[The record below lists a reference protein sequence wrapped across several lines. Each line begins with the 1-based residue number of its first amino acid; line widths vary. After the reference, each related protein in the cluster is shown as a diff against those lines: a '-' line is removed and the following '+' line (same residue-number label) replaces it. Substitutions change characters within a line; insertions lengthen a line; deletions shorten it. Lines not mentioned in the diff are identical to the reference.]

1 VGSPPRIIG
10 VDGGERAPVER
21 LVERSVEIVEEE
33 SEALG
38 GGSVAIV
45 APESIIDLVDAALEA
60 RSIDYGRAT
69 TASRNV
75 SGPLH
80 PKIALVPVQLVK
92 GLELDGTVVIEPL
105 TILEE
110 EPQGL
115 RALFVALTRSTKR
128 LAVVHARSLPKV
140 LQD

>member
-1 VGSPPRIIG
+1 MGSPPRIIELT
-10 VDGGERAPVER
+10 GERAPVER

-33 SEALG
+33 SEALEG
-38 GGSVAIV
+38 VRSRL
-45 APESIIDLVDAALEA
+45 SHQKALL
-60 RSIDYGRAT
+60 IWLTQLWKQQFDYGRAT

-75 SGPLH
+75 SGLLH
-80 PKIALVPVQLVK
+80 PAIALVPVQLVK
-92 GLELDGTVVIEPL
+92 GLELDGTVVIEPS

-128 LAVVHARSLPKV
+128 LVVVHARSLPKV
-140 LQD
+140 LWD

>member
-1 VGSPPRIIG
+1 M
-10 VDGGERAPVER
+10 
-21 LVERSVEIVEEE
+21 
-33 SEALG
+33 
-38 GGSVAIV
+38 
-45 APESIIDLVDAALEA
+45 
-60 RSIDYGRAT
+60 
-69 TASRNV
+69 
-75 SGPLH
+75 
-80 PKIALVPVQLVK
+80 PVQLVK